1 LTLVIKGMGTAVPVH
16 SILQSEAA
24 ELWTAF
30 VPSGEVGH
38 RTLRALF
45 RRSGVKKRHS
55 VILDSEEGSLSERQ
69 AFYEPARDEN
79 DYGPTTAERMER
91 YEAKAPHLA
100 VAAARGALENSSMT
114 AEELTH
120 LVTVSCTGFFAPGVD
135 AAVVDMLGL
144 PRGIERTHV
153 GFMGCHGALN
163 GLRVASSF
171 TGSDP
176 EAKVLV
182 CAVELC
188 TLHLTYGSDAEDLVA
203 NAIFGDGAAALV
215 GVSGNGRGSNK
226 EDWGAVASG
235 THLLSDASDAM
246 TWRIGTH
253 GFRMT
258 LSPSVPDLIEEQLA
272 DWLTGW
278 LGTLGLGI
286 SDIASW
292 AVHPGGPRI
301 LQAVEGALHL
311 SREDTSIAREVLS
324 DFGNMSSP
332 TILFILERMR
342 IRGAPRPCVAMAFGP
357 GLVVEAALFL

>member
-1 LTLVIKGMGTAVPVH
+1 MTLIIKGMGTAVPRH
-16 SILQSEAA
+16 SILQPDAA

-30 VPSGEVGH
+30 VSSDEVGH

-55 VILDSEEGSLSERQ
+55 VVLDSEEGSLSERQ
-69 AFYEPARDEN
+69 TFYRSVQDGN
-79 DYGPTTAERMER
+79 DQGPTTAQRMAR
-91 YEAKAPHLA
+91 YEADAPHLA
-100 VAAARGALENSSMT
+100 VAAARGALENASMT

-135 AAVVDMLGL
+135 AAVVETLGL
-144 PRGIERTHV
+144 RRGVERTHI

-171 TGSDP
+171 TGADP
-176 EAKVLV
+176 SARVLV

-188 TLHLTYGSDAEDLVA
+188 SLHLTYGSDSESLVA

-215 GVSGNGRGSNK
+215 GESGNGRRTGK
-226 EDWGAVASG
+226 DWGAVASG
-235 THLLSDASDAM
+235 THLLSGATDAM

-258 LSPSVPDLIEEQLA
+258 LSPSVPDLIEEQLPH
-272 DWLTGW
+272 WLAGW
-278 LGTLGLGI
+278 LDTFDLGL

-311 SREDTSIAREVLS
+311 SREDTSVAREVLS

-342 IRGAPRPCVAMAFGP
+342 IRGAPRPCVALAFGP
-357 GLVVEAALFL
+357 GLVVEAALFV